1 MLQSRSTKTEFSA
14 MADILFVAVVLTFMC
29 FYYYG
34 LRAVAV
40 VLVSVL
46 SSFLTDFICVKI
58 RKQKYDRRD
67 LTAFVSGAVLGL
79 MMPASVPYEIVIGAN
94 VFAIIVVKQAFG
106 GHGKNIFS
114 IPAVGFLFS
123 SLCWKENVLMYPA
136 PFDSLSLSSHVQN
149 TLVSSFTQTL
159 GIAKN
164 PSVSYFDIFLGKF
177 AGPMGAT
184 HIIILL
190 VCAVVLM
197 FRRSISALTF
207 CGGLGSFLLFSY
219 IFPKFGDSA
228 QASVFYELFAGMT
241 VFGMIFLACDYYAL
255 PKIRFSRFLYGFV
268 VGFLSLLFRH
278 LSSVENAV
286 VFAVVIASPL
296 AISLDKSVVAF
307 GGMTKDLFNS
317 AKDFVKTKM
326 QYNAEKQ
333 IEVEKENGKEPIQ
346 KEN

>member
-14 MADILFVAVVLTFMC
+14 MADILFVACVLTFMC

-34 LRAVAV
+34 LRAVVV
-40 VLVSVL
+40 VLISVL
-46 SSFLTDFICVKI
+46 SSFFTDFACVKI
-58 RKQKYDRRD
+58 RKMKYDKKD
-67 LTAFVSGAVLGL
+67 LTAFVSGAILGL

-114 IPAVGFLFS
+114 IPAVGFLFA

-136 PFDSLSLSSHVQN
+136 PFDSLSLSSHVGN
-149 TLVSSFTQTL
+149 TLTASFTQTL
-159 GIAKN
+159 SIAKN

-177 AGPMGAT
+177 TGPMGAT
-184 HIIILL
+184 HIMILL

-207 CGGLGSFLLFSY
+207 CGGLGSFLVFAY
-219 IFPKFGDSA
+219 IFPRFGDSA
-228 QASVFYELFAGMT
+228 QASIFYELFAGMN
-241 VFGMIFLACDYYAL
+241 VFGMMFLACDYHAL
-255 PKIRFSRFLYGFV
+255 PKIRFSRLLYGFV
-268 VGFLSLLFRH
+268 VGFLSLLFRK

-296 AISLDKSVVAF
+296 AISIDKSVVSF
-307 GGMTKDLFNS
+307 WGTTKDLFNS
-317 AKDFVKTKM
+317 ARLFVKAKV
-326 QYNAEKQ
+326 QHRKEKQ
-333 IEVEKENGKEPIQ
+333 IEVGNENGKEPIQ